1 METHTQEEEQVSM
14 QVIHRF
20 DTVRAHDHQL
30 LKWARQLI
38 RPGILHKILREPLV
52 VSEKSHRSFLLALDQ
67 VAYERKYPSTPQEQL
82 LQDQAVITVH
92 ASPQFQFKSI
102 TLKAGEQWL
111 HWEDKLRLMLEVL
124 FLYKSR
130 AQYMDKS
137 HTDLPLQARQVVMS
151 MRLQEMRQ
159 SWKVT
164 GVSDHACILS
174 AALDIISL
182 QEDKNQKK
190 RTATQ
195 EPQEPKNSPVNNA
208 STLRFLV
215 LAYYLWVWRDFTTLP
230 ISLEQPMLE
239 WFEGVVLDPSSS
251 SSSSSSFSLHKEMTV
266 EEKETCEMVKRGLQQ
281 AQEVLVHKASLLRS
295 YLSGTPFSPLPV
307 FDACDQQ
314 YLQEAHK
321 LAAQVTGA
329 LEARE
334 KSRASLS
341 SYPQAVHTRLT
352 RSTHSHPGNA
362 RKMLL
367 HFCHHQAFR
376 HAIDS
381 LITGGSA
388 LGGRWQLFYDTTAAE
403 LDVHTEGMPCQKT
416 QLELRVNDS
425 FHPCT
430 LVLAPAFKQEAC
442 RLRAWCLFMVSH
454 ANTPEVQLQLLA
466 PHVFRYLATGL
477 VGWELV
483 VQEWMMMMRPL
494 AKQYI
499 SFEDMTRSL
508 SLIDKLLHWLDT
520 LEWVVACLHVFRWL
534 LDWENPGYM
543 SEKHFSE
550 AILPWVT
557 DSTLYP
563 TLLSED
569 LPVEN
574 GLVRLSRMALF
585 ELCHLAMSHP
595 LAKTGYLLHGAACQ
609 VQDSGC
615 SFVALPCVYPF
626 QDQEMIDNPTTY
638 RPRILLSDTAPFQ
651 HHGFSDSVFA
661 SGEWNKIPRPSF
673 MTDALQIDS
682 KVDHLQR
689 WFTVL
694 VNVELFQR
702 TGGHGRYIKWY
713 PQYFQTCWEAPT
725 KGQLLPIALFRRE
738 YLALDSTDI
747 TPLRVLRHPDP
758 SPIYD
763 RYASFLSRPMD
774 PRLVDQLTARA
785 VTKKT
790 SEDSSS
796 SSPPPPLSTPF
807 MKPTP
812 CTLSPPAKKLRVPD
826 AVVSEPELKEPG
838 ELESDEDGDKEND
851 HQKEV
856 IMESCPVLC
865 FDLDELS
872 PRVSMDSDTD

>member
-1 METHTQEEEQVSM
+1 METHAHKEEEVSM

-20 DTVRAHDHQL
+20 DTVRTHDHQV

-38 RPGILHKILREPLV
+38 RPGILHKVLREPLV
-52 VSEKSHRSFLLALDQ
+52 VSEKSHRPFLLALDQ

-82 LQDQAVITVH
+82 LQDQAVIAVH
-92 ASPQFQFKSI
+92 ASPQFQFKST

-124 FLYKSR
+124 FLYKNR

-137 HTDLPLQARQVVMS
+137 PVDLPLQARQVVMS

-174 AALDIISL
+174 TALDVISL

-195 EPQEPKNSPVNNA
+195 AQGEPESSPLNNA
-208 STLRFLV
+208 SALRFLV

-239 WFEGVVLDPSSS
+239 WFEGLVLDPSSS
-251 SSSSSSFSLHKEMTV
+251 STSSTSFSLHKEMTT

-281 AQEVLVHKASLLRS
+281 AQEVLIHKASLLRS

-321 LAAQVTGA
+321 LAAQVTCA

-334 KSRASLS
+334 KSRAPLS
-341 SYPQAVHTRLT
+341 SCPQAVHTRLT

-367 HFCHHQAFR
+367 HFCHHQAFTN
-376 HAIDS
+376 AIDS
-381 LITGGSA
+381 LITSGSA

-403 LDVHTEGMPCQKT
+403 LEVHTEGMPCQRT

-454 ANTPEVQLQLLA
+454 EKTPEVQLQLLA
-466 PHVFRYLATGL
+466 PHVFRYLVLGL

-483 VQEWMMMMRPL
+483 VKEWMMAMRPL

-499 SFEDMTRSL
+499 SFEDMTRTL

-534 LDWENPGYM
+534 LDWENPGCM

-569 LPVEN
+569 LPVQN
-574 GLVRLSRMALF
+574 GMVRLSRMALF

-609 VQDSGC
+609 VQQSGC

-626 QDQEMIDNPTTY
+626 EDQDMADNPTTY
-638 RPRILLSDTAPFQ
+638 RPRILLSDATPFQ
-651 HHGFSDSVFA
+651 HQGFSDSVFT
-661 SGEWNKIPRPSF
+661 SSQWSKIPHPSF
-673 MTDALQIDS
+673 MTEVLNIDP
-682 KVDHLQR
+682 KVEHLQR

-694 VNVELFQR
+694 VTVELFQR

-763 RYASFLSRPMD
+763 RYAPFLSRPMD
-774 PRLVDQLTARA
+774 PRLVERITARA
-785 VTKKT
+785 APQK
-790 SEDSSS
+790 SPEDAPSSS
-796 SSPPPPLSTPF
+796 LSTPF
-807 MKPTP
+807 VK
-812 CTLSPPAKKLRVPD
+812 SPAKKPCVAREL
-826 AVVSEPELKEPG
+826 ELKEPG
-838 ELESDEDGDKEND
+838 ELDSEDQDKENV

-856 IMESCPVLC
+856 IIESCPVLS
-865 FDLDELS
+865 FDPDILS
-872 PRVSMDSDTD
+872 PPGYMDSDTD